1 MALSPDSPRPTTAG
15 RPTRRRLARGARSA
29 GMAAA
34 AVLAAALSLS
44 FWTGP
49 GVARAEAE
57 TVSEPGTAAS
67 DGRCGRSLL
76 PGLAASGRLAAME
89 KEAAAVP
96 NGTGKF
102 YTIEKP
108 GLPPSFLFGTMHMT
122 DPRVLA
128 IGPAPTKALGNARR
142 IVIETTDVLDQA
154 KTYGAMLGRPDL
166 MNLPA
171 GKTLGDYMTPAVRA
185 EAEAGL
191 AELGIPFQS
200 IETLQPWFFSA
211 AMLLPA
217 CEVERAA
224 AGATVLD
231 VSLAE
236 TGKAA
241 SKPVVGIET
250 AVEQLE
256 AMASL
261 SMTLQVDS
269 LVATLNLKRRM
280 PDVFETMIALY
291 LDGRIGLIT
300 PVTESVM
307 PLDAVSAASVKAYAE
322 FEERIVVRRNNV
334 MAERLAPF
342 LKEGGNFI
350 AVGALHLPGKEGLV
364 ELLRAE
370 GYRLTRLD

>member
-1 MALSPDSPRPTTAG
+1 MKRG
-15 RPTRRRLARGARSA
+15 LARAARSA
-29 GMAAA
+29 GMAAT
-34 AVLAAALSLS
+34 VLAAALS
-44 FWTGP
+44 FCTGP
-49 GVARAEAE
+49 GFARAE
-57 TVSEPGTAAS
+57 TKPVSEAGTAAPS
-67 DGRCGRSLL
+67 GRCGRSLL
-76 PGLAASGRLAAME
+76 PSLAASGRLAAME
-89 KEAAAVP
+89 REAAAVP

-128 IGPAPTKALGNARR
+128 IGPAPTKALGDAKR

-185 EAEAGL
+185 EVEAKL
-191 AELGIPFQS
+191 TELGVPFQS
-200 IETLQPWFFSA
+200 VETLQPWFFST
-211 AMLLPA
+211 AMLMPA

-224 AGATVLD
+224 AGAKVLD

-236 TGKAA
+236 TGKAS

-269 LVATLNLKRRM
+269 LIATLNLSHEM

-307 PLDAVSAASVKAYAE
+307 PLDAESAASAKAYAE
-322 FEERIVVRRNNV
+322 FEERIVVRRNHV
-334 MAERLAPF
+334 MAGRLTPL

-364 ELLRAE
+364 ELLQAE